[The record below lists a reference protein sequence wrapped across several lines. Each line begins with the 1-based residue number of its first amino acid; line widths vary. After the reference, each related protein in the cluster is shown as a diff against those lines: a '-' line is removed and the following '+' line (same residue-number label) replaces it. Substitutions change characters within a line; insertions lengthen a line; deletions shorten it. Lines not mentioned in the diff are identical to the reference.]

1 MLAETFV
8 DRLLGIRR
16 IGGADLVI
24 IPGSSVHGIGMAAPL
39 SVSGVTDDGVVSQT
53 RRLDP
58 GRVVRFPGAAW
69 VIESRPGAMRLE
81 PGDRVSI
88 DVDPTGVGSQL
99 H

>member
-1 MLAETFV
+1 MLAESFV

-16 IGGADLVI
+16 VGDSDLVV
-24 IPGSSVHGIGMAAPL
+24 IPGSSVHGIGMASSL
-39 SVSGVTDDGVVSQT
+39 SASGVTDDGVVLQT
-53 RRLDP
+53 RWLRP
-58 GRVVRFPGAAW
+58 GRVVRFPGAAC

-88 DVDPTGVGSQL
+88 EVEPNGAESQP

>member
-58 GRVVRFPGAAW
+58 GRVVRFPGAAC

-88 DVDPTGVGSQL
+88 DVHPGVDDQL

>member
-24 IPGSSVHGIGMAAPL
+24 IPGSSVHGIGMASPL
-39 SVSGVTDDGVVSQT
+39 SVSGVTGYGVVLQT
-53 RRLDP
+53 RPLRP
-58 GRVVRFPGAAW
+58 GRVVRFSGAAC

-81 PGDRVSI
+81 AGDRVSI
-88 DVDPTGVGSQL
+88 TDHHNGAEPQL